1 MTSRILLAEDNEQL
15 AQMLQTFLAA
25 QGLDVLVAKTGVEA
39 LRLIASG
46 NVDLLLLDLKLPEL
60 SGVEVLQKLRKS
72 PQWAKLPVIIM
83 TGVYKGEKYAQGA
96 RKLGV
101 NHYLEKPFSRQAFLH
116 AVQSTLAEIPGKTDA
131 PKLLDHLIDIYD
143 KGKSGLLT
151 LPQGIQVSF
160 INGEPFSFLSKG
172 KRDFAAFLA
181 SAGKISQEDLKLF
194 VDSDEERLFFT
205 QAGLLTYEDLVDESR
220 RFLSGTLTASLM
232 EEASTTFSEGNCN
245 AELPLTP
252 LSVPRLIYQA
262 AKEGA
267 GRFDA
272 DRFLAK
278 FGSSY
283 PARTRL
289 FFRRTNLTTM
299 RKADIEL
306 LELVDSRRA
315 LNDIIAAGEARN
327 ESAAFFSFLFSLGM
341 IAFHETPS
349 SDEEPDF
356 PQKNL
361 FNRPFEELKTAEEFE
376 VGFDDLVEEVSNS
389 VELVVGTEGMA
400 APLSSDEINFEQAV
414 QRDYAAIQDK
424 NYYEIFGLTQNNFS
438 FNALKEA
445 YFAKTRQYSPEKFME
460 LSGTTMNIAQD
471 ILSHYANAYNTLSNV
486 VAKERYDEMLNANTT
501 MGLDGKQDDKL
512 QARIQFQSGNV
523 FLEMEEF
530 ENAEKALQDAYTLE
544 PDNALH
550 CALLAWAIYRNPANR
565 SSRASQE
572 KAKMLL
578 AKSLQIEKCP
588 EAFALRGWM
597 LLDEGREGLA
607 EGEFQKALKIN
618 PKDKNA
624 RNGLRQIAEKRETEK
639 KGLFRRI
646 FS

>member
-1 MTSRILLAEDNEQL
+1 MATRILLAEDNEAL
-15 AQMLQTFLAA
+15 SQMLQTFLVA
-25 QGLDVLVAKTGVEA
+25 QGLEVLSAKSGVEA

-60 SGVEVLQKLRKS
+60 SGVEVLQKLRRS

-83 TGVYKGEKYAQGA
+83 TGIYKGDKYAQGA

-101 NHYLEKPFSRQAFLH
+101 THYLEKPFSRQAFLH
-116 AVQSTLAEIPGKTDA
+116 AVQSTLAEISGDAEA
-131 PKLLDHLIDIYD
+131 PKLLDQLIDIYNAR
-143 KGKSGLLT
+143 KSGLLT
-151 LPQGIQVSF
+151 LPQGIQVF
-160 INGEPFSFLSKG
+160 FFNGEPFSFLSKG
-172 KRDFAAFLA
+172 KGDFAAFLA
-181 SAGKISQEDLKLF
+181 SRGKIGRDDPKLF
-194 VDSDEERLFFT
+194 IDSDEERLFFT
-205 QAGLLTYEDLVDESR
+205 QAGLLTYEDLIDESR

-232 EEASTTFSEGNCN
+232 EEAGAFSEGACT
-245 AELPLTP
+245 AELPLIP
-252 LSVPRLIYQA
+252 LSMPRLIYQA
-262 AKEGA
+262 VKEGA
-267 GRFDA
+267 ARFDA
-272 DRFLAK
+272 DRFLAR
-278 FGSSY
+278 FGSRY

-299 RKADIEL
+299 RKEDIDL
-306 LELVDSRRA
+306 LGLVDSRRS
-315 LNDIIAAGEARN
+315 LNEIIDAGEARQD
-327 ESAAFFSFLFSLGM
+327 SAAFFGFLFSLGM
-341 IAFHETPS
+341 IAFHAVPS
-349 SDEEPDF
+349 PDEEPDF

-361 FNRPFEELKTAEEFE
+361 FNRPFEEMKTAEEVK
-376 VGFDDLVEEVSNS
+376 VGFDDLVEEVSSS

-424 NYYEIFGLTQNNFS
+424 NYYEIFGLTQNSFS

-460 LSGTTMNIAQD
+460 LSGTTMNIAQET
-471 ILSHYANAYNTLSNV
+471 LSHYANAYNTLSNV
-486 VAKERYDEMLNANTT
+486 VAKERYDEMLNADTT

-578 AKSLQIEKCP
+578 AKSLQIEKSA

-597 LLDEGREGLA
+597 LLDEGRDGLA
-607 EGEFQKALKIN
+607 EGEFQKAVKIN
-618 PKDKNA
+618 PKERNA
-624 RNGLRQIAEKRETEK
+624 RNGLRQIAEKREAEK

>member
-1 MTSRILLAEDNEQL
+1 MTSRILLAEDNEPL

-25 QGLDVLVAKTGVEA
+25 QGLDVLVAKSGVEA

-72 PQWAKLPVIIM
+72 PQWAKLPVIVM
-83 TGVYKGEKYAQGA
+83 TGVYKGEKYAEGA

-101 NHYLEKPFSRQAFLH
+101 KHYLEKPFSRQAFLH
-116 AVQSTLAEIPGKTDA
+116 AVQSTLAEIPGKTEA

-160 INGEPFSFLSKG
+160 FNGEPFSFLSKG
-172 KRDFAAFLA
+172 KRDFAAFLV
-181 SAGKISQEDLKLF
+181 SAGKIGREDLKLF
-194 VDSDEERLFFT
+194 VDSNEERLFFT

-232 EEASTTFSEGNCN
+232 EEAVTTFSEGTCN
-245 AELPLTP
+245 AELPLVP
-252 LSVPRLIYQA
+252 LSLPRLIYQA

-278 FGSSY
+278 FGSRY

-306 LELVDSRRA
+306 LELVDSRRS

-327 ESAAFFSFLFSLGM
+327 ESASFFSFLFSLGM

-349 SDEEPDF
+349 PDEEPDF

-361 FNRPFEELKTAEEFE
+361 FNRPFEELKTAEEFK

-424 NYYEIFGLTQNNFS
+424 NYYGIFGLTRNNFS

-486 VAKERYDEMLNANTT
+486 VAKERYDEMLNADTT

-530 ENAEKALQDAYTLE
+530 ENAEKALQEAYTLE

-550 CALLAWAIYRNPANR
+550 CAILAWAIYRNPANR

-578 AKSLQIEKCP
+578 AKSLQIEKCA

-597 LLDEGREGLA
+597 LIDEGREGLA

-624 RNGLRQIAEKRETEK
+624 RDGLRQIAGKRETEK

-646 FS
+646 FR